1 MALPILNTP
10 KYPLELPSTGETIEF
25 RPFLVKEQKVLLLA
39 QQSNKSKMMTQATLD
54 IIKNCTYG
62 VVTEKN
68 PLFDLEYVFL
78 NLRAKSVGETV
89 DIVVT
94 CPDDNKTKEKVKIN
108 LEDINVQMP
117 ENHTNEINI
126 TDDVKIVMNYP
137 TIKDVDMTGKQ
148 TTDEVFNTIKK
159 CVKEIHS
166 KDGVLSKGD
175 YTEKELDDFFDS
187 FNTQQFEKVMDFF
200 NTMPKVRHEIEVK
213 NSKTKKKNKILLEGL
228 DSFF

>member
-39 QQSNKSKMMTQATLD
+39 QQSNKSNMMTQATLD

-62 VVTEKN
+62 IVTEKN

-108 LEDINVQMP
+108 LEDIKVQMP

-137 TIKDVDMTGKQ
+137 TIKDVDMSGKQ
-148 TTDEVFNTIKK
+148 STDEVFNTIKK
-159 CVKEIHS
+159 CVKEIRT
-166 KDGVLSKGD
+166 KDSVMRKGD

>member
-39 QQSNKSKMMTQATLD
+39 QQSNKKNMMTQATLD
-54 IIKNCTYG
+54 IIKTCTFG
-62 VVTEKN
+62 KVTESN

-108 LEDINVQMP
+108 LEGINVQMP

-126 TDDVKIVMNYP
+126 TDDVKIVMSYP
-137 TIKDVDMTGKQ
+137 TIKDIDMSSDKD
-148 TTDEVFNTIKK
+148 TDTVFKTIKK
-159 CVKEIHS
+159 CVKEIHT
-166 KDGVLSKGD
+166 KDNVMRQGD
-175 YTEKELDDFFDS
+175 FTDKELDEFMDS
-187 FNTQQFEKVMDFF
+187 FNNEQFEKLMVFF

>member
-39 QQSNKSKMMTQATLD
+39 QQSNKSNMMTQATLD

-62 VVTEKN
+62 IVTEKN

-78 NLRAKSVGETV
+78 NLRAKSVGESV
-89 DIVVT
+89 DVVVT

-137 TIKDVDMTGKQ
+137 TIKDVDMSGKQ
-148 TTDEVFNTIKK
+148 STDEVFNAIKK
-159 CVKEIHS
+159 CVKEIRT
-166 KDGVLSKGD
+166 KDSVMRKGD

>member
-39 QQSNKSKMMTQATLD
+39 QQSNKKNMITQATLD
-54 IIKNCTYG
+54 IIKTCTFG
-62 VVTEKN
+62 KVTEKN

-89 DIVVT
+89 DVLVT
-94 CPDDNKTKEKVKIN
+94 CPDDNKTKEKVKVN
-108 LEDINVQMP
+108 LESIDVQMP

-126 TDDVKIVMNYP
+126 TDDVKMVMNYP
-137 TIKDVDMTGKQ
+137 TIKDIDMTGDKN
-148 TTDEVFNTIKK
+148 TDVVFKTIKK
-159 CVKEIHS
+159 CVREIHTED
-166 KDGVLSKGD
+166 KVMRQGD
-175 YTEKELDDFFDS
+175 FTDKELDDFMDS
-187 FNTQQFEKVMDFF
+187 FNSEQFERLMEFF
-200 NTMPKVRHEIEVK
+200 NSMPKVRHEIEVK
-213 NSKTKKKNKILLEGL
+213 NSKTKKKSKVLLEGL

>member
-39 QQSNKSKMMTQATLD
+39 QQSNKKNMITQATLD
-54 IIKNCTYG
+54 IIKTCTFG
-62 VVTEKN
+62 KVTEKN

-89 DIVVT
+89 DVLVT
-94 CPDDNKTKEKVKIN
+94 CPDDNKTKEKVKVN
-108 LEDINVQMP
+108 LESIDVQMP

-187 FNTQQFEKVMDFF
+187 FNTQQFEKVMEFF

-213 NSKTKKKNKILLEGL
+213 NSKTKKKSKVLLEGL

>member
-39 QQSNKSKMMTQATLD
+39 QQSNKSNMMTQATLD

-62 VVTEKN
+62 IVTEKN

-94 CPDDNKTKEKVKIN
+94 CPDYNKTKEKVKIN

-137 TIKDVDMTGKQ
+137 TIKDVDMSGKQ
-148 TTDEVFNTIKK
+148 STDEVFNTIKK
-159 CVKEIHS
+159 CVKEIRT
-166 KDGVLSKGD
+166 KDSVMRKGD

>member
-1 MALPILNTP
+1 M
-10 KYPLELPSTGETIEF
+10 
-25 RPFLVKEQKVLLLA
+25 
-39 QQSNKSKMMTQATLD
+39 
-54 IIKNCTYG
+54 
-62 VVTEKN
+62 
-68 PLFDLEYVFL
+68 FDLEYVFL

-108 LEDINVQMP
+108 LEGINVQMP

-126 TDDVKIVMNYP
+126 TDDVKIVMSYP
-137 TIKDVDMTGKQ
+137 TIKDIDMSSDKD
-148 TTDEVFNTIKK
+148 TDTIFKTIKK
-159 CVKEIHS
+159 CVKEIHT
-166 KDGVLSKGD
+166 KDNVMRQGD
-175 YTEKELDDFFDS
+175 FTDKELDEFMDS
-187 FNTQQFEKVMDFF
+187 FNNEQFEKLMVFF

>member
-39 QQSNKSKMMTQATLD
+39 QQSNKKNMITQATLD
-54 IIKNCTYG
+54 IIKTCTFG
-62 VVTEKN
+62 KVTEKN

-89 DIVVT
+89 DVLVT
-94 CPDDNKTKEKVKIN
+94 CPDDNKTKEKVKVN
-108 LEDINVQMP
+108 LESIDVQMP

-175 YTEKELDDFFDS
+175 YTDKELDDFFDS